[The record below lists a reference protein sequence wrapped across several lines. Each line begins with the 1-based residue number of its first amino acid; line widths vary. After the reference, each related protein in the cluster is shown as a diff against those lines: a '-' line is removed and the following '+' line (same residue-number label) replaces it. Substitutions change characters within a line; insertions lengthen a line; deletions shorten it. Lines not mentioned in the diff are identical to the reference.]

1 MQKEEETC
9 GAQGIQKR
17 SEIKGDELSVHQSD
31 SDAGDDDG
39 GDVFACCFLTREKK
53 RF

>member
-31 SDAGDDDG
+31 SDAGD
-39 GDVFACCFLTREKK
+39 VFACCFLTREKK